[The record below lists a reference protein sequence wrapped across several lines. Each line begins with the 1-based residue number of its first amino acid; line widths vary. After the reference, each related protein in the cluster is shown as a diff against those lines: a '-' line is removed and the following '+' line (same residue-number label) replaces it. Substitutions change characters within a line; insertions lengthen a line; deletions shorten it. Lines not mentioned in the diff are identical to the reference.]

1 MTDRVALALL
11 GGPES
16 GKTTYLA
23 ALGDRLLTGELPCLE
38 IERLGDTTDL
48 SRLTEPLFEGRYPQR
63 TKGERFHLQL
73 RLATRGNRF
82 PASAFDLHIGDYDGE
97 EVERLFKV
105 RTRGWTQEWQDR
117 AESRAL
123 LLFIRPNAL
132 TDWPRMTSAMDQ
144 HLRAP
149 TNRMLHEHPAPL
161 TPEDLFG
168 ARGFPPEAPP
178 PRPKTTDEGVRVP
191 TCVAVI
197 ELLQFIRHVRRL
209 RPGVRPVRGQFRIA
223 LIASAWDEIDI
234 SFAERGPAHY
244 FSETAALLEDYLW
257 SNFYEEDVF
266 RFGLSATGGDLHDP
280 VYRERYVSR
289 TGGAGDIVWSGANGR
304 LRRSSDL
311 SVPLCWAAFGD
322 RALE

>member
-23 ALGDRLLTGELPCLE
+23 ALSDRLMTSELPYLE
-38 IERLGDTTDL
+38 IERLGDTTGL
-48 SRLTEPLFEGRYPQR
+48 SRLSEPLLEGKYPQR
-63 TKGERFHLQL
+63 TKGERLHLQL
-73 RLATRGNRF
+73 RLATRGERF

-105 RTRGWTQEWQDR
+105 RTGGWTQEWQDR

-123 LLFIRPNAL
+123 LLFIRPNAT
-132 TDWPRMTSAMDQ
+132 TDWPRMTGARSQRPGAQ
-144 HLRAP
+144 ANPLLR
-149 TNRMLHEHPAPL
+149 EHPAPT
-161 TPEDLFG
+161 TPEDFFG

-178 PRPKTTDEGVRVP
+178 PRSKAADEGVRVP

-209 RPGVRPVRGQFRIA
+209 RPGVRPVRGQLRIA
-223 LIASAWDEIDI
+223 LVASAWDEVDA
-234 SFAERGPAHY
+234 SFADSGPAHY

-257 SNFYEEDVF
+257 SNFHEEDVF

-280 VYRERYVSR
+280 VYRDQYASR
-289 TGGAGDIVWSGANGR
+289 GNGGGHVVWCDANGQ
-304 LRRSSDL
+304 LRTSPDL